1 MWRWTHTRASLV
13 SVLNI
18 PSDQTQADS
27 FTALADLITEF
38 PSIRRKSHFLFV
50 PGPSDPWSSDVLPR
64 RPIPSAFAAKL
75 MSRLPKTAIF
85 GTNPCR
91 IKYMGQEIVIYR
103 QDLMGKMMR
112 NLVGV
117 KPDLESADLKR
128 YVSLLFRGPFVR
140 S

>member
-1 MWRWTHTRASLV
+1 
-13 SVLNI
+13 
-18 PSDQTQADS
+18 
-27 FTALADLITEF
+27 
-38 PSIRRKSHFLFV
+38 
-50 PGPSDPWSSDVLPR
+50 
-64 RPIPSAFAAKL
+64 
-75 MSRLPKTAIF
+75 MSRLPKTAIL

-128 YVSLLFRGPFVR
+128 YVSLLFKGMFIRSSTGLIASSNNLGSSSFVSAFIDR
-140 S
+140 PDYLMGV